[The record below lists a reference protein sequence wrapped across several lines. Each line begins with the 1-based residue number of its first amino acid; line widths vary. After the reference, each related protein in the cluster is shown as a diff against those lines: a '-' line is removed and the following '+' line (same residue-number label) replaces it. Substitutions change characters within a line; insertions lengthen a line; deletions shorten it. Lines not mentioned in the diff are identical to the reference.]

1 VSKKKEKLSMLNSS
15 LKKEA
20 VRKLQNAMYKYEK
33 SSKDLQNNAIK
44 LHNVR
49 SYAEDVIQKV
59 EDYIN
64 TLANTPKEFD
74 KTFQEVHVNLA
85 SFKTLSEISY
95 DEKEMIKLAGGG
107 TAAGVAA
114 GVATAALAP
123 TAAMAIATTFGTAST
138 GAAISGLTGAA
149 ATNAAL
155 AWLGG
160 GALAAG
166 GGGMAGGSAL
176 LALAGPIGWGI
187 GAASLAA
194 GGFFASKKNKEA
206 AIKADKERVEIVKAM
221 KVLEATS
228 TEITNLKSTTQTLA
242 TNLEQSLILFI
253 SKTKNVKS
261 FTAFSQDERNLL
273 RAIINNTEGLSA
285 LFMKEVGK

>member
-1 VSKKKEKLSMLNSS
+1 MLNSS

-20 VRKLQNAMYKYEK
+20 VRKLQNTVYQYEK

-44 LHNVR
+44 LHNIR
-49 SYAEDVIQKV
+49 TYAEDVIRKV

-64 TLANTPKEFD
+64 TLANTLKEFE
-74 KTFQEVHVNLA
+74 KTFEEVNLNLA
-85 SFKTLSEISY
+85 SFKALSEISY

-138 GAAISGLTGAA
+138 GAAISGLSGAA

-194 GGFFASKKNKEA
+194 GGYFASKKNKVA
-206 AIKADKERVEIVKAM
+206 AIKADKERVEMVKATR
-221 KVLEATS
+221 VLDATS
-228 TEITNLKSTTQTLA
+228 IEINNLKSTTQMLA
-242 TNLEQSLILFI
+242 TKLEQSLISFI
-253 SKTKNVKS
+253 SNTRNIKS

-273 RAIINNTEGLSA
+273 RAMINKTESLSA

>member
-1 VSKKKEKLSMLNSS
+1 MLNSS

-20 VRKLQNAMYKYEK
+20 VRKLENSVYQYEK
-33 SSKDLQNNAIK
+33 SSKELQNNAVK
-44 LHNVR
+44 LHNSREFGV
-49 SYAEDVIQKV
+49 DVITKV
-59 EDYIN
+59 EAYVN
-64 TLANTPKEFD
+64 TLANTPKEFE
-74 KTFQEVHVNLA
+74 KSFETVRVNLA
-85 SFKTLSEISY
+85 SFKVLSEISY

-138 GAAISGLTGAA
+138 GAAISTLSGAA

-160 GALAAG
+160 GAVVAG
-166 GGGMAGGSAL
+166 GGGMASGSAL

-206 AIKADKERVEIVKAM
+206 AIKADKERVKIVKAT
-221 KVLEATS
+221 KILDATNH
-228 TEITNLKSTTQTLA
+228 EIMNLRHTTQTLA
-242 TNLEQSLILFI
+242 VKLEQSLISFLSL
-253 SKTKNVKS
+253 SKNIQS
-261 FTAFSQDERNLL
+261 FTDFSQDQRDYL
-273 RAIINNTEGLSA
+273 RSIINNTESLSA

>member
-1 VSKKKEKLSMLNSS
+1 MLNSS

-20 VRKLQNAMYKYEK
+20 IEKLKSALRKYEV
-33 SSKDLQNNAIK
+33 SSEKVKGNAIK

-49 SYAEDVIQKV
+49 TYGTDVIKKV
-59 EDYIN
+59 EAYIN
-64 TLANTPKEFD
+64 TLANTPKEFA
-74 KTFQEVHVNLA
+74 KSIEQVRVNLA
-85 SFKTLSEISY
+85 SFKALSEISY
-95 DEKEMIKLAGGG
+95 DEKTMIKLAGGG
-107 TAAGVAA
+107 AAAGVAA

-176 LALAGPIGWGI
+176 LALAGPVGWGV
-187 GAASLAA
+187 GAVSLAA
-194 GGFFASKKNKEA
+194 GGFLASKKNKDA
-206 AIKADKERVEIVKAM
+206 AIKADKERVEIVKATR
-221 KVLEATS
+221 VLEATDAEIVHLKES
-228 TEITNLKSTTQTLA
+228 TQKLA
-242 TNLEQSLILFI
+242 IGLEQSLL
-253 SKTKNVKS
+253 T
-261 FTAFSQDERNLL
+261 FTGTARSIRSYTEFSQDQRDIL
-273 RAIINNTEGLSA
+273 RAIINNTESMSA

>member
-1 VSKKKEKLSMLNSS
+1 MLNSS

-20 VRKLQNAMYKYEK
+20 VRKLQNTVYQYEK

-44 LHNVR
+44 LRHIR
-49 SYAEDVIQKV
+49 TYAEDVIRKV

-64 TLANTPKEFD
+64 TLANTPKEFE
-74 KTFQEVHVNLA
+74 KTFEEVNVNLA
-85 SFKTLSEISY
+85 SFKALSEISY

-138 GAAISGLTGAA
+138 GAAISGLSGAA

-194 GGFFASKKNKEA
+194 GGYFASKKNKVA
-206 AIKADKERVEIVKAM
+206 AIKADKERVEMVKATR
-221 KVLEATS
+221 VLDATFI
-228 TEITNLKSTTQTLA
+228 EINNLKSTTQMLA
-242 TNLEQSLILFI
+242 TKLEQSLISFI
-253 SKTKNVKS
+253 SNAQEYKILYCF
-261 FTAFSQDERNLL
+261 FT
-273 RAIINNTEGLSA
+273 G
-285 LFMKEVGK
+285 

>member
-1 VSKKKEKLSMLNSS
+1 MLNSS

-20 VRKLQNAMYKYEK
+20 VEKLKSAVTQYEK
-33 SSKDLQNNAIK
+33 STEILKTHAIK
-44 LHNVR
+44 LHNTRTYGV
-49 SYAEDVIQKV
+49 DVIEKV
-59 EDYIN
+59 EAYIN
-64 TLANTPKEFD
+64 TLANTPKDFEKSFEQVS
-74 KTFQEVHVNLA
+74 FNLA
-85 SFKTLSEISY
+85 SFKALSEITY

-107 TAAGVAA
+107 SAVGVAA
-114 GVATAALAP
+114 GVATAAFAP

-160 GALAAG
+160 GAIVAG

-194 GGFFASKKNKEA
+194 GGIFANKKNKEA
-206 AIKADKERVEIVKAM
+206 AIKADKERVDIVKATR
-221 KVLEATS
+221 VLQATT
-228 TEITNLKSTTQTLA
+228 TEIYELKKTTQKLA
-242 TNLEQSLILFI
+242 EELEQSLLSHI
-253 SKTKNVKS
+253 SHTKHIKS
-261 FTAFSQDERNLL
+261 FTDFSQEERNTL
-273 RAIINNTEGLSA
+273 RAIINNTESLSQ
-285 LFMKEVGK
+285 LFMKEIGK

>member
-1 VSKKKEKLSMLNSS
+1 MLNSS

-20 VRKLQNAMYKYEK
+20 VVKLKAAMHKYEVSTEAVK
-33 SSKDLQNNAIK
+33 GNAIK
-44 LHNVR
+44 LHNAR
-49 SYAEDVIQKV
+49 TYGADVIKKV
-59 EDYIN
+59 EAYIN
-64 TLANTPKEFD
+64 TLANTPKEFA
-74 KTFQEVHVNLA
+74 KSIEQVRINLA
-85 SFKTLSEISY
+85 SFKALSEISY
-95 DEKEMIKLAGGG
+95 DEKAMIKLAGGG
-107 TAAGVAA
+107 AAAGVAA

-166 GGGMAGGSAL
+166 GSGMAGGSAL

-194 GGFFASKKNKEA
+194 GGFLANKKNKEA
-206 AIKADKERVEIVKAM
+206 AIKADNERVEIVKATR
-221 KVLEATS
+221 VLEATN
-228 TEITNLKSTTQTLA
+228 TEIVHLKESTQKLA
-242 TNLEQSLILFI
+242 TGLEQSLLTFTGAVRSIR
-253 SKTKNVKS
+253 S
-261 FTAFSQDERNLL
+261 FTEFSQDQRDVL
-273 RAIINNTEGLSA
+273 RAIINNTESLSA

>member
-1 VSKKKEKLSMLNSS
+1 MLNSS
-15 LKKEA
+15 LKKDA
-20 VRKLQNAMYKYEK
+20 VEKLKSALRKYEN
-33 SSKDLQNNAIK
+33 SSEIIKGNAIK
-44 LHNVR
+44 LHNAR
-49 SYAEDVIQKV
+49 SYGVDVIRKM
-59 EDYIN
+59 EAYIN
-64 TLANTPKEFD
+64 TLANSPKEFT
-74 KTFQEVHVNLA
+74 KSFEQVAVNLA

-107 TAAGVAA
+107 AAAGVAA

-166 GGGMAGGSAL
+166 GGGMAGGGTL

-194 GGFFASKKNKEA
+194 GGFFASKKNKDA
-206 AIKADKERVEIVKAM
+206 AIKADKERVEIVKAT
-221 KVLEATS
+221 KVLDATNSEIVLLKEAT
-228 TEITNLKSTTQTLA
+228 QQLA
-242 TNLEQSLILFI
+242 TGLEQSMLTFVGTTRSIQ
-253 SKTKNVKS
+253 S
-261 FTAFSQDERNLL
+261 FTDFSQDQRNVL
-273 RAIINNTEGLSA
+273 RAMINNTESLSA
-285 LFMKEVGK
+285 LFMKEVGN

>member
-1 VSKKKEKLSMLNSS
+1 MLNSS

-20 VRKLQNAMYKYEK
+20 VRKLQNTVYQYEK

-44 LHNVR
+44 LHNIR
-49 SYAEDVIQKV
+49 TYAEDVIRKV

-64 TLANTPKEFD
+64 TLANTPKEFE
-74 KTFQEVHVNLA
+74 KTFEEVNLNLA
-85 SFKTLSEISY
+85 SFKALSEISY

-138 GAAISGLTGAA
+138 GAAISGLSGAA

-194 GGFFASKKNKEA
+194 GGYFASKKNKVA
-206 AIKADKERVEIVKAM
+206 AIKADKERVEIVKATR
-221 KVLEATS
+221 VLDATS
-228 TEITNLKSTTQTLA
+228 IEINNLKSTTQMLA
-242 TNLEQSLILFI
+242 TKLEQSLISFI
-253 SKTKNVKS
+253 SNTRNIKS

-273 RAIINNTEGLSA
+273 RAMINKTESLSA